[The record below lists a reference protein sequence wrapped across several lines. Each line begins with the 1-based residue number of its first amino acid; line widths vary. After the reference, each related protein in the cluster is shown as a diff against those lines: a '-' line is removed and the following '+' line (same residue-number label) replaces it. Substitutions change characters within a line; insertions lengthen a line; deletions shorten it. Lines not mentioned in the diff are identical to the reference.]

1 MDVTDF
7 KKCIWDYTRKISESM
22 NCIFSPISE
31 SHGLTMMQTRIL
43 MDLHHCSSHTV
54 GSLADSICA
63 AGTNISAMCK
73 KLEGQGLVE
82 RVRNRE
88 DERVVRVVL
97 TELGRETAMEIDRL
111 YNDRLSIHLA
121 SEEEE
126 NFEDIIKGLQK
137 LNLLL
142 QRINENENS
151 R

>member
-7 KKCIWDYTRKISESM
+7 KKCIWDYTRKITESM
-22 NCIFSPISE
+22 NCIFSPVIE
-31 SHGLTMMQTRIL
+31 SHGLTMMQARIL
-43 MDLHHCSSHTV
+43 MDLHHCGSHTV

-63 AGTNISAMCK
+63 AGTNISVMCK
-73 KLEGQGLVE
+73 RLEGQGLVE

-97 TELGRETAMEIDRL
+97 TELGRKTVMEIDRQCNYKIL
-111 YNDRLSIHLA
+111 RYLA

-126 NFEDIIKGLQK
+126 TFEDIIKGLQK
-137 LNLLL
+137 LNILL
-142 QRINENENS
+142 QRINENEHI